1 MGLIRRLATAL
12 PFLKKKETEEERN
25 TRIVREFVERTPK
38 GEGSVWDIKQ
48 LPHQKADIQSALLC
62 LMESNPSARQM
73 LVAFYLGTASYQKN
87 FKQKEALELLDAA
100 IAEREALKATLKQRG
115 YA

>member
-1 MGLIRRLATAL
+1 MGLISQLAATL
-12 PFLKKKETEEERN
+12 PFLKKRETEEERS
-25 TRIVREFVERTPK
+25 TRIVREFIERTPK

-48 LPHQKADIQSALLC
+48 LPHPKADIQAALLL
-62 LMESNPSARQM
+62 LMDSTPSARQM
-73 LVAFYLGTASYQKN
+73 FGAFYLGTASYQSG

-100 IAEREALKATLKQRG
+100 IAEREVLRATLRQRG